1 MHFTLMVSVWSCF
14 TPWMLKLGNPHDVQ
28 LAGMWSGSVVPGFS
42 SLMGMVVSFIGVYDS
57 DLRLFNNVRKSDKE
71 DSFVRARERETSRLS
86 SRAQGALRCL

>member
-42 SLMGMVVSFIGVYDS
+42 SLMAIVVSFMGV
-57 DLRLFNNVRKSDKE
+57 
-71 DSFVRARERETSRLS
+71 
-86 SRAQGALRCL
+86 